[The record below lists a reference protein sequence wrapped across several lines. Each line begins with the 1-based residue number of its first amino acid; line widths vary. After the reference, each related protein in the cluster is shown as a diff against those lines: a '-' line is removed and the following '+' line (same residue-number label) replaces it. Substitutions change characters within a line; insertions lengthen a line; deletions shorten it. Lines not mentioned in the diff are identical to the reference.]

1 MRTPVRLSV
10 LLALAVFAI
19 TGSGEV
25 NVGVGVGVGVNPNL
39 LDLKL
44 PTTKLGASSQA
55 ARIKSLLDNV
65 KVGVAPRISSVR

>member
-1 MRTPVRLSV
+1 M

-25 NVGVGVGVGVNPNL
+25 NIGVGLGVGVGVGVNPNL

-55 ARIKSLLDNV
+55 AQIKSLLDNV
-65 KVGVAPRISSVR
+65 KVGVAPRTSSVR